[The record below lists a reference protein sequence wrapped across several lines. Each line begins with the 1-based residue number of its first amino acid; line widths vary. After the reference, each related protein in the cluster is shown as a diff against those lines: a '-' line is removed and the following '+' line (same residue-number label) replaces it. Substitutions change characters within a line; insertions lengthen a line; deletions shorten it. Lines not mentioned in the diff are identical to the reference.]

1 MMAAA
6 LHTFGR
12 RYHMVENLI
21 GANGVGAHVPASIRA
36 DHAAHSSAVK
46 NARVIPVLRTTQAQ
60 AGKY

>member
-12 RYHMVENLI
+12 RYHIVTTL
-21 GANGVGAHVPASIRA
+21 VGAHVPASIRA

-46 NARVIPVLRTTQAQ
+46 NARVIPVIRTTQAQ